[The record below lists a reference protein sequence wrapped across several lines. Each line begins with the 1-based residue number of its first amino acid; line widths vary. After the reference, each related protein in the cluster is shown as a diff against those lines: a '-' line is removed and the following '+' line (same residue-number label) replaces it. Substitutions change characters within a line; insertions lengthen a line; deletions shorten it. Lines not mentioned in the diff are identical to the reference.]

1 MQKTIFILLVFICQ
15 QAMAQVYYDPASYSE
30 MKKCIDLLQTAYRKH
45 RDVLSASRIQVLY
58 QPSDTSI
65 GSESYKIEREDH
77 LITMRI
83 SSGIG
88 GYYGAMDI
96 AESMAI
102 NNLQSITSGLKD
114 PSFEV
119 RAIKYNLPWSPYRE
133 SQSMEYHHQ
142 DCRDVSYWERFLD
155 MMQDYRFNT
164 LLLYNKHPFNY
175 MVRIPEYP
183 SACTLSDAEME
194 EWENFWN
201 QLFAMAKE
209 RGVEVFVV
217 NWNIVIPKSMAE
229 AHDLKEYND
238 LSETTID
245 YTRKCVTATINKY
258 KDLSGLGVTLADWM
272 NGQTPEEREEWIYQT
287 FVEGMKAANRPV
299 KFLHRAVLSGSS
311 DAMRDMLNRSD
322 LPYTTLTEVKFNW
335 SHGHS
340 SPRLMI
346 THASESGE
354 VNTGYWQPTPDNYRI
369 QWMIRNEDFWIL
381 RWGDPE
387 FIRNHIAYNDAAYV
401 NGYHIGSE
409 GYIPAYDYFTRDKN
423 GVSWKYAFERQW
435 LYYAI
440 WGRLLYDRNTPDQVF
455 EKLATDKYGSSN
467 GPSLIDAFRHVSRMP
482 LRLATFFK
490 ATWDY
495 TLYSEGFM
503 APMHAERYG
512 INDKVHPFISID
524 ELIHH
529 QTLDTSYLSIIDY
542 VKMLDRGHSP
552 PNNVITPDMLANQL
566 IADAERG
573 EMLAR
578 QIEQTTRNL
587 SFDLQQELADI
598 YIWSGLGKYFATK
611 IKAGI
616 LLARGRI
623 NQNAV
628 DKQEAV
634 KYLEE
639 CLTIWKTLS
648 HTGDQHYRRVPY
660 WESRVFGFEDLSL
673 NYFSWSH
680 LIPQVERDIH
690 IASE

>member
-1 MQKTIFILLVFICQ
+1 MQKIFSILLLFVCQ
-15 QAMAQVYYDPASYSE
+15 QAMAQVYYDPASYTE
-30 MKKCIDLLQTAYRKH
+30 IRKCIDLLQESYRKY
-45 RDVLSASRIQVLY
+45 RADVSAFKIQVLY
-58 QPSDTSI
+58 QPNDTEIS
-65 GSESYKIEREDH
+65 SESYLIDRDEN
-77 LITMRI
+77 LITMSI
-83 SSGIG
+83 SSAVG

-102 NNLQSITSGLKD
+102 DHLQSITSGLTE

-133 SQSMEYHHQ
+133 SQSMEYHLE
-142 DCRDVSYWERFLD
+142 DCRDISYWERFLD
-155 MMQDYRFNT
+155 MMQDNRFNT

-183 SACTLSDAEME
+183 SACTFSDAEME
-194 EWENFWN
+194 EWERFWN
-201 QLFAMAKE
+201 QLFAMAKQ
-209 RGVEVFVV
+209 RGIEVFVV
-217 NWNIVIPKSMAE
+217 NWNIVIPKSMAD
-229 AHDLKEYND
+229 AHELKEYND

-245 YTRKCVTATINKY
+245 YTRKCITATIDKY
-258 KDLSGLGVTLADWM
+258 QDLSGLGVTLADWM

-287 FVEGMKAANRPV
+287 FVEGMKAAKRPV

-311 DAMRDMLNRSD
+311 DAMREMLDKSD
-322 LPYTTLTEVKFNW
+322 LAYTTLTEVKFNW

-340 SPRLMI
+340 SPKLMI

-354 VNTGYWQPTPDNYRI
+354 VNTGFWQPTPDNFRI

-381 RWGDPE
+381 RWGDPD
-387 FIRNHIAYNDAAYV
+387 FIRTHIANNDAPYV

-409 GYIPAYDYFTRDKN
+409 GYIPAYDYFTRDN
-423 GVSWKYAFERQW
+423 NDASWKYAFERQW
-435 LYYAI
+435 LFYAT
-440 WGRLLYDRNTPDQVF
+440 WGRLLYNVNTSDQIF
-455 EKLATDKYGSSN
+455 EKMASDKYGSN
-467 GPSLIDAFRHVSRMP
+467 HGPLLVDAFKHVSRMP

-542 VKMLDRGHSP
+542 VKMLEKGHSP
-552 PNNVITPDMLANQL
+552 PANVTTPDELANQL
-566 IADAERG
+566 IADSQRG
-573 EMLAR
+573 EMLAS
-578 QIEQTTRNL
+578 QIEQKTRNI
-587 SFDLQQELADI
+587 SFELQQELADI
-598 YIWSGLGKYFATK
+598 HIWSGLGKYFATK

-616 LLARGRI
+616 LLARGRMT
-623 NQNAV
+623 QNAE
-628 DKQEAV
+628 DKKEAV

-639 CLTIWKTLS
+639 CLDIWRKLS
-648 HTGDQHYRRVPY
+648 YIGDQHYRRVPY
-660 WESRVFGFEDLSL
+660 WESRVFGFEDISL

-680 LIPQVERDIH
+680 LTPQVERDIR